1 MIRYKVDLLELLKEK
16 GYSTYRIRREGIF
29 SQSQLQNIRDG
40 KLLTQRCLNKI
51 CELLSLQPGDVLE
64 YVPDKEDNMNMLY
77 NGKCV
82 NEENVL
88 EMLKGVDDEC
98 LYDDMTE
105 AEKTLIRK
113 VAAQEYDGAEE
124 DLEYLVESLNSK
136 CKYGW
141 NYCQANLQ
149 TVYDILSQGNWYYMQ
164 K

>member
-1 MIRYKVDLLELLKEK
+1 MIRYKVDLLDLLKKK
-16 GYSTYRIRREGIF
+16 GYSTYRIRNEGIF

-51 CELLSLQPGDVLE
+51 CELLNLQPGDVLE
-64 YVPDKEDNMNMLY
+64 YVPDKEDNMNTLY
-77 NGKCV
+77 NGKNV
-82 NEENVL
+82 TNENVL

-105 AEKTLIRK
+105 TEKAVIRK
-113 VAAQEYDGAEE
+113 VASQEYDEAEE
-124 DLEYLVESLNSK
+124 DLKYLVEILNSRY
-136 CKYGW
+136 KYGW